1 MDWNYIGALQDTWQL
16 STIKTCLEN
25 FTQDS
30 AGLSLPSLQHDDR
43 KPRPDPGVDI
53 GEKDVSVV
61 IVIDVV
67 VVCDEDVVVDL

>member
-1 MDWNYIGALQDTWQL
+1 MILQLLLFLWL
-16 STIKTCLEN
+16 N
-25 FTQDS
+25 
-30 AGLSLPSLQHDDR
+30 SLKLIETVCSCYFKGR